1 MKYLYIKMNP
11 KEFNQREYDNFVR
24 RYPSNEYSFL
34 IDFVHNVKVYEIEE
48 ISPLK
53 FDQLMNKPAYG

>member
-11 KEFNQREYDNFVR
+11 KQFNKTEYNNFVR

-34 IDFVHNVKVYEIEE
+34 IDFVHNVELYEIEE
-48 ISPLK
+48 IEPMK
-53 FDQLMNKPAYG
+53 FDQLMKSTAYG